1 MKAFISTLLGYDP
14 KSKSME
20 GGVLGLVKA
29 YYGCVEA
36 QGRGTLHCHMM
47 IWVEG
52 GLNPSDMK
60 ERLRG
65 EDGVAFGQRLIC
77 FLDDTISTS
86 IPPPYD
92 EGNRSEV
99 RRYKASK
106 KPLTH
111 RGVDLALSP
120 ESDDVARQ
128 RREDLRLLVA
138 CCQHH
143 EHTATCYKYQKEGD
157 STAECRF
164 ELDAENFVPETT
176 VDPETGHLTLRCLD
190 GLINNYNA
198 TILEAMRCN
207 MDIKFI
213 GTGEDAKAVIY
224 YVTDYITKSQLKT
237 HVAYAALALGVKK
250 ATEAAPSDDSE
261 ESIKAKRMLQKC
273 AFSLVANQE
282 MSAQQVATYLL
293 DYEDHYTSDT
303 FANLYWPSFERYLDR
318 QHPSPECRYDSH
330 TSNSA
335 AQGDDVDD
343 TPETLDE
350 EVDDTEEVIVS
361 TNDVGDVVPVSS
373 QVADYVYR
381 GSELENICLWDFV
394 AQTKK

>member
-1 MKAFISTLLGYDP
+1 MKAFISALLGYDP
-14 KSKSME
+14 KGCNTE
-20 GGVLGLVKA
+20 GGILGVVKA

-52 GLNPSDMK
+52 GLNPSAMK

-65 EDGVAFGQRLIC
+65 DEGQAFGRRLIT

-86 IPPPYD
+86 IPPALD
-92 EGNRSEV
+92 ESDQSQI
-99 RRYKASK
+99 RRHKATK
-106 KPLTH
+106 KPLTT
-111 RGVDLALSP
+111 RGFDL
-120 ESDDVARQ
+120 D
-128 RREDLRLLVA
+128 RRNDLRLLVA

-143 EHTATCYKYQKEGD
+143 EHTATCYKYQREGD
-157 STAECRF
+157 TASCRF
-164 ELDAENFVPETT
+164 ELDEDNYIPETT
-176 VDPETGHLTLRCLD
+176 IDRETGHLTMRCLD

-250 ATEAAPSDDSE
+250 ATESVLHESE
-261 ESIKAKRMLQKC
+261 DTLKAKRMLQKC

-293 DYEDHYTSDT
+293 EYEDHFTSDS
-303 FANLYWPSFERYLDR
+303 FGNLYWPSFERHIDQEEMR
-318 QHPSPECRYDSH
+318 SDSD
-330 TSNSA
+330 SLV
-335 AQGDDVDD
+335 QGDAQSDPSLCEDADD
-343 TPETLDE
+343 EDQDDAAFAAGNDE
-350 EVDDTEEVIVS
+350 DDVIVG
-361 TNDVGDVVPVSS
+361 TDEGEVVPLCD

-381 GSELENICLWDFV
+381 GRELSHVCLWDFI